1 VDDPRKIPTIQ
12 DVARHAKV
20 SAATVSRVLSNS
32 GRVSEITRSRV
43 HAAVQQTGYTINQAA
58 RTLRMQRAKTILMA
72 LPGIGNPFYS
82 TVLEAAMQVA
92 TARGYGL
99 LVTGRLGADPAR
111 WLRDYYVSNRADG
124 LLLFDGTLVTQTL
137 HDIAGDDHQ
146 MPLVASYDDVPD
158 ARLNS
163 VVTDNREAAARAV
176 AHLAD
181 FGHRKIGHVN
191 VRNESDLS
199 QPHQRLA
206 GFLQEMRDRQLEIR
220 EDWMVPGDF
229 SMAGGRKAAAGFLAQ
244 KDRPTAIFTA
254 NDELAIGLIA
264 GFREAGV
271 ECPRDISVI
280 GFDDITVSQNY
291 FPPLSTMRQP
301 REQLGRV
308 ATETLIN
315 ILEGNTD
322 PSAEPV
328 HVVLPSELVVR
339 SSTARIGSG

>member
-1 VDDPRKIPTIQ
+1 MDDPRKIPTIQ

-32 GRVSEITRSRV
+32 GRVSESTKARV
-43 HAAVQQTGYTINQAA
+43 HVAVQTTGYTINQAA

-99 LVTGRLGADPAR
+99 LVTGRLGDDPAR

-137 HDIAGDDHQ
+137 HDIAGDERQ

-158 ARLNS
+158 PRLNS
-163 VVTDNREAAARAV
+163 VVTDNLDAAARAV

-181 FGHRKIGHVN
+181 FGHRAIGHVN

-199 QPHQRLA
+199 QPHQRFS
-206 GFLQEMRDRQLEIR
+206 GFIREMRRRQLPIR
-220 EDWMVPGDF
+220 DEWMVPGDY
-229 SMAGGRKAAAGFLAQ
+229 SMSGGRRAAEQFLSM
-244 KDRPTAIFTA
+244 KERPTAIFTA
-254 NDELAIGLIA
+254 NDEMAIGLIA
-264 GFREAGV
+264 GLRQQGV

-291 FPPLSTMRQP
+291 APALTTMRQP
-301 REQLGRV
+301 REELGRV
-308 ATETLIN
+308 ATEMLIN
-315 ILEGNTD
+315 ILEGTV
-322 PSAEPV
+322 SAPEPA
-328 HVVLPSELVVR
+328 HVVLASELIVR
-339 SSTARIGSG
+339 ESTARIG

>member
-32 GRVSEITRSRV
+32 GRVSDSTRARV
-43 HAAVQQTGYTINQAA
+43 HAAVQTTGYTINQAA

-99 LVTGRLGADPAR
+99 LVTGRLGDDPAR

-137 HDIAGDDHQ
+137 HDIAGDERQ

-158 ARLNS
+158 PRLNS
-163 VVTDNREAAARAV
+163 VVTDNLDAAARAV

-181 FGHRKIGHVN
+181 FGHRAIGHVN

-199 QPHQRLA
+199 QPHQRFS
-206 GFLQEMRDRQLEIR
+206 GFLREMRERQLPIR
-220 EDWMVPGDF
+220 DEWMVPGDY
-229 SMAGGRKAAAGFLAQ
+229 SMSGGRRAAEQFLAM
-244 KDRPTAIFTA
+244 KERPTAIFTA
-254 NDELAIGLIA
+254 NDEMAIGLIA
-264 GFREAGV
+264 GLRQQGV
-271 ECPRDISVI
+271 ECPRDVSVI

-291 FPPLSTMRQP
+291 APALTTMRQP
-301 REQLGRV
+301 REALGRV
-308 ATETLIN
+308 ATEMLIN
-315 ILEGNTD
+315 ILEGTA
-322 PSAEPV
+322 SSTEPA
-328 HVVLPSELVVR
+328 HMVLPSELIVR
-339 SSTARIGSG
+339 ESTARIG

>member
-32 GRVSEITRSRV
+32 GRVSESTRERV
-43 HAAVQQTGYTINQAA
+43 HAAVQTTGYTINQAA

-99 LVTGRLGADPAR
+99 LVTGRLGDDPAR

-137 HDIAGDDHQ
+137 HDIAGDERQ

-158 ARLNS
+158 PRLNS
-163 VVTDNREAAARAV
+163 VVTDNLDAAARAV

-181 FGHRKIGHVN
+181 FGHRAIGHVN

-199 QPHQRLA
+199 QPHQRFS
-206 GFLQEMRDRQLEIR
+206 GFIREMRRRQLPIR
-220 EDWMVPGDF
+220 DEWMVPGDY
-229 SMAGGRKAAAGFLAQ
+229 SMSGGRRAAEQFLAM
-244 KDRPTAIFTA
+244 KERPTAIFTA
-254 NDELAIGLIA
+254 NDEMAIGLIA
-264 GFREAGV
+264 GLRQQGV

-291 FPPLSTMRQP
+291 APALTTMRQP
-301 REQLGRV
+301 REELGRV
-308 ATETLIN
+308 ATEMLIN
-315 ILEGNTD
+315 ILEGTV
-322 PSAEPV
+322 SAPEPA
-328 HVVLPSELVVR
+328 HVVLASELIVR
-339 SSTARIGSG
+339 ESTARIG

>member
-1 VDDPRKIPTIQ
+1 MQT
-12 DVARHAKV
+12 
-20 SAATVSRVLSNS
+20 
-32 GRVSEITRSRV
+32 
-43 HAAVQQTGYTINQAA
+43 TGYTINQAA

-99 LVTGRLGADPAR
+99 LVTGRLGDDPAR

-137 HDIAGDDHQ
+137 HDIAGDERQ

-158 ARLNS
+158 PRLNS
-163 VVTDNREAAARAV
+163 VVTDNLDAAARAV

-199 QPHQRLA
+199 QPHQRFSAASSGNAAAA
-206 GFLQEMRDRQLEIR
+206 GCSVR
-220 EDWMVPGDF
+220 EEWMVPGRLQHERRK
-229 SMAGGRKAAAGFLAQ
+229 AGGGTVPCHEGAGRQ
-244 KDRPTAIFTA
+244 PIFTA
-254 NDELAIGLIA
+254 NDEMAIGLIA
-264 GFREAGV
+264 GLREQGV

-280 GFDDITVSQNY
+280 GFDDITVSPQ
-291 FPPLSTMRQP
+291 LRP
-301 REQLGRV
+301 RPDDDAAAARGTGPGRDRNAHQHPRRYCV
-308 ATETLIN
+308 V
-315 ILEGNTD
+315 
-322 PSAEPV
+322 AEPAMWCWP
-328 HVVLPSELVVR
+328 PS
-339 SSTARIGSG
+339 